1 MCLSVKTHL
10 ALTVAVAEGV
20 GVVTDMVLSL
30 IMYKLELTL
39 VVDPVRMERIK
50 FPSVK
55 THLVL
60 AVAVAEASGGGSDR
74 HGQ

>member
-1 MCLSVKTHL
+1 M
-10 ALTVAVAEGV
+10 AVAEASLPSLAV
-20 GVVTDMVLSL
+20 GIVTDLISSL
-30 IMYKLELTL
+30 VMYKLELTL

-60 AVAVAEASGGGSDR
+60 SVKWR
-74 HGQ
+74 